1 MSGATQT
8 QQTHLNLTA
17 IFSPAAGACEQPK
30 PKTGQK
36 APPPFSLR
44 LTFEERCQLE
54 RDAGGMSLGA
64 YIRQRLFDEKAKPR
78 KSRNNRPV
86 KDHQSLAVVLSA
98 LGDSRI
104 ASNLNQIARS
114 ANMGTIEV
122 NPAMEQELD
131 EACQHVRHIRFMLM
145 RSLGLMEQSSDDPE
159 R

>member
-1 MSGATQT
+1 MNRPSS
-8 QQTHLNLTA
+8 QQTRLSLTA
-17 IFSPAAGACEQPK
+17 IFSPAAGSDDPSK

-36 APPPFSLR
+36 YPPPFSLR

-122 NPAMEQELD
+122 NPTLEQELD
-131 EACQHVRHIRFMLM
+131 EACQHLRHIRFMLM
-145 RSLGLMEQSSDDPE
+145 RSLGMIEAEEEASVDS
-159 R
+159 

>member
-1 MSGATQT
+1 MSIPSS
-8 QQTHLNLTA
+8 QQNILNLTA
-17 IFSPAAGACEQPK
+17 IFSPAAKSGEPSK

-36 APPPFSLR
+36 YPPPFSLR
-44 LTFEERCQLE
+44 LTFDERCQLE
-54 RDAGGMSLGA
+54 RDAGNMSLSA

-86 KDHQSLAVVLSA
+86 KDHQTLASVLSA

-104 ASNLNQIARS
+104 ASNLNQIAKS

-122 NPAMEQELD
+122 NPALEQELD

-145 RSLGLMEQSSDDPE
+145 RSLGLMEQSPDDPE